1 MSQTNI
7 NIRIDDKL
15 KQQFDALCEEL
26 GFTMSTAI
34 NIFAK
39 AMIRHNG
46 IPFEISLNSPNSKT
60 LKAINDVNK
69 GIGLSKIYDN
79 ADELFEDLD
88 A

>member
-60 LKAINDVNK
+60 LRAINDVNK